1 MAFEVNNER
10 VICSR
15 CGLAFTKRSGN
26 FYACRAS
33 IYKGL
38 GYLTI
43 CKECIEQMYSTYLS
57 QCKNAKDAVRQMCRK
72 IDIIWNENAYDT
84 VSAKATAHTIM
95 SQYIKYT
102 NTLNYVGKSYD
113 DTLLNEGTLW
123 SFCDKPIPV
132 QRKFEHDMLP
142 SDVGQLN
149 DQDEDV
155 QDDISDDVKAFWG
168 SGYSADVYRELE
180 QRRASWVAS
189 LPSDAISDAGTD
201 ALIRQICSLELDIN
215 RARAAGRSVDKS
227 VTALNALIG
236 SITKMQKSQDTTDSS
251 ALETPLGVWLYRF
264 ENQRPLPEI
273 DDSLKDVNGIRRYV
287 FTWMGHLCKMLG
299 LKNGYVKMYEEEIER
314 LRVNKP
320 EYDGDDDEAFF
331 AEVMLDE
338 PPGTEMSDTG

>member
-33 IYKGL
+33 VYKGL

-43 CKECIEQMYSTYLS
+43 CKDCIEQMYSSYLA

-84 VSAKATAHTIM
+84 VSARATAHTIM
-95 SQYIKYT
+95 SQYIKHT

-123 SFCDKPIPV
+123 SFCDRPIPV
-132 QRKFEHDMLP
+132 QRKYEHDMLP
-142 SDVGQLN
+142 SENEYKDISSEDGQ
-149 DQDEDV
+149 E
-155 QDDISDDVKAFWG
+155 DISDDVKAFWG
-168 SGYSADVYRELE
+168 TGYSADAYRELE

-189 LPSDAISDAGTD
+189 LPSDAVADAGTD
-201 ALIRQICSLELDIN
+201 ALIRQICSLEMDIN
-215 RARAAGRSVDKS
+215 KARASGKSVDKS

-236 SITKMQKSQDTTDSS
+236 SITKMQKKQDDTDSS
-251 ALETPLGVWLYRF
+251 VNDTPLGVWLYRY
-264 ENQRPLPEI
+264 ENLRPLPEI
-273 DDSLKDVNGIRRYV
+273 DDDLKDVNHVKRYV

-299 LKNGYVKMYEEEIER
+299 LKNGYTRMYEDEINR
-314 LRVNKP
+314 LRVDKP
-320 EYDGDDDEAFF
+320 EYDGDDDEAFY
-331 AEVMLDE
+331 AEMMLDE
-338 PPGTEMSDTG
+338 PPGAEVSDTG